1 MGELMAALMMRCAL
15 PGCEDPI
22 EQGQAL
28 LSVLKLGAHGQLVN
42 APVHF
47 DCFAEALAERIAV
60 HLESEGDSVG
70 DIAARIVDRL
80 SRR

>member
-1 MGELMAALMMRCAL
+1 MGALMMRCAL

-22 EQGQAL
+22 EHGQAL

-47 DCFAEALAERIAV
+47 DCFAEALAGRIAA
-60 HLESEGDSVG
+60 HLDSDGESVG
-70 DIAARIVDRL
+70 DVAARIVDRL
-80 SRR
+80 TRLRR